1 MALSDP
7 THPIPGCLMVKQHA
21 YVPCMVI
28 VRFRF
33 DVVYIELGTA
43 SRNLPLE
50 KQAREVENQAK

>member
-1 MALSDP
+1 
-7 THPIPGCLMVKQHA
+7 
-21 YVPCMVI
+21 MVI

-50 KQAREVENQAK
+50 KPAREMEYQTKQTRPRDQGQVGHSLEHYL